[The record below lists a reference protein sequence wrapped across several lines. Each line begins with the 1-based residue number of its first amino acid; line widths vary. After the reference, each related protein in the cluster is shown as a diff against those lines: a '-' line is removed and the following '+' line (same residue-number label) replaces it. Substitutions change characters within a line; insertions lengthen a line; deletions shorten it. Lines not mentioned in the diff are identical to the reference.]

1 MVRVGLLSPVVGW
14 TQGVP
19 HYVAALGNALAR
31 RHDVHLFGGA
41 IQCGMLASVCT
52 HRVPSLPLGATLFHA
67 SYRALLPHTQRWARR
82 RPDHDF
88 DILHGCGWPTPNAS
102 VITAHFCQSREVQL
116 LKALP
121 SRRKRRTPAQG
132 LRWLDYRMYSLMSAY
147 MERRY
152 YSDLP
157 AKAVIA
163 ISQSVKQDLVD
174 EFGISEERVH
184 VVPDGVDVERFHPR
198 NRLLYRD
205 AVRRELG
212 LEPDDMVALFV
223 GNAWERKGL
232 RACIQAIRFHPE
244 SRLKLLVVGDGDPSS
259 FIEAGD
265 GKELSRRV
273 RFIGRRQTNVER
285 YYAAS
290 DFLLFP
296 TLYEPFGLVILEA
309 LASGLP
315 VVTSAS
321 AGAAE
326 HLTHGETGL
335 LLGDPLDS
343 TELKSRLDAL
353 LEEPG
358 LAARLGSQ
366 GRLLAEE
373 FTWDRIADRTVEVY
387 RQVLG
392 GRPATDHQQLLA
404 SAA

>member
-1 MVRVGLLSPVVGW
+1 MRVGLLSPVVGW

-31 RHDVHLFGGA
+31 QHDVHLFGGA
-41 IQCGMLASVCT
+41 IQRRELVNVCT
-52 HRVPSLPLGATLFHA
+52 HRVPSIHLGATLFHA
-67 SYRALLPHTQRWARR
+67 SYRALLPHAQRWARHR
-82 RPDHDF
+82 DDHDF
-88 DILHGCGWPTPNAS
+88 DILHGCGWPTPTAS
-102 VITAHFCQSREVQL
+102 VITAHFCQSRELQL
-116 LKALP
+116 LKTLAP
-121 SRRKRRTPAQG
+121 RRKKRTPVQG
-132 LRWLDYRMYSLMSAY
+132 LRWLDYRLYSMMSAY

-163 ISQSVKQDLVD
+163 ISRNVKQDLVD
-174 EFGISEERVH
+174 EFGIPEERIH
-184 VVPDGVDVERFHPR
+184 VIPDGVDVERFHPR

-205 AVRRELG
+205 AVRRELELG
-212 LEPDDMVALFV
+212 PDDRVALFV

-232 RACIQAIRFHPE
+232 RACIQAIRSHPE

-265 GKELSRRV
+265 GKEMSRRV
-273 RFIGRRQTNVER
+273 RFIGRRQNNVER

-290 DFLLFP
+290 DLLLFP

-326 HLTHGETGL
+326 HLTHGETAL
-335 LLGDPLDS
+335 LLGDPLDAA
-343 TELKSRLDAL
+343 ELRSSLDAL
-353 LEEPG
+353 LEDPK
-358 LAARLGSQ
+358 LAVRLGSQ

-373 FTWDRIADRTVEVY
+373 FTWDRIAYRTVEVY
-387 RQVLG
+387 RQVIS
-392 GRPATDHQQLLA
+392 GRPATDHQSLLA